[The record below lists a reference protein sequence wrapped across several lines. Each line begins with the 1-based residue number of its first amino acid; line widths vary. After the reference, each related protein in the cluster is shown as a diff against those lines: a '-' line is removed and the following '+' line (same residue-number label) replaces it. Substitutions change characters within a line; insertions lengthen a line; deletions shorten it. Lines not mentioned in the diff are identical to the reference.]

1 MLPPFSAIF
10 LKTVLWSQVFILAES
25 VITSAGAPNSFA
37 SSVRASRL
45 LSMSSRKSRSE
56 IDCFQLRPVP
66 FAFCSS
72 ILVTST
78 CDIDLG
84 AAGTGAGAS
93 FTATS
98 SFCLRSA
105 TLGVVLTPFSEV
117 GALPLGL
124 AAGAGFAVE
133 GGLEVVEVGL
143 GDLTP
148 VVPVVA
154 VCSCSLRRPNF
165 SRILLNILI
174 GNPFAYLIYRCGG
187 VMKLSMNPFHRQIHY
202 RLVILLNVSREIP
215 YARFRCSHC

>member
-45 LSMSSRKSRSE
+45 LSISSRKSRSE
-56 IDCFQLRPVP
+56 IDCFQFKPVP

-78 CDIDLG
+78 CDIALG
-84 AAGTGAGAS
+84 TAGTGAGSS

-98 SFCLRSA
+98 SLCLRSA
-105 TLGVVLTPFSEV
+105 ALGVVLTPFSEV
-117 GALPLGL
+117 GALPLGPVF
-124 AAGAGFAVE
+124 GAGWVVVAGFEA
-133 GGLEVVEVGL
+133 VEVGL

-154 VCSCSLRRPNF
+154 GCSCSLRNPSL

-187 VMKLSMNPFHRQIHY
+187 AMKTSMNPSHRQIYY
-202 RLVILLNVSREIP
+202 RLLALLNVSREIP
-215 YARFRCSHC
+215 DSD